1 MNPRVSFVGLDSS
14 YGQRLREQFLQA
26 CQALELPMTLADD
39 EHAATH
45 AIVDMDSVYGPMSWI
60 RLHGQNTLVV
70 GLTSAP
76 RTNAEYHLPRN
87 YAENDLH
94 ALLRRIA
101 ADAGMIAGDEGY
113 GGTADANADTGSV
126 AALPPATGSNV
137 TPLLSA
143 TTPTDAPMTL
153 AHWLR
158 PGTAGGR
165 FRFQRGTA
173 PALWIDSDAGV
184 YHGSDL
190 LKPLAGYFTEPV
202 ALAELQPLDSTEWN
216 AAIAKAGPEQSLA
229 RLRWYHALLNAQG
242 HLPPGH
248 DAATRIRMPGWQ
260 ASEREFPRHF
270 RIATAMLRG
279 PATLAQIAEAANVP
293 EAEAADFIHASLVCG
308 HAAVVPDA
316 APIDDVQRGTGGLFA
331 RLRGR

>member
-1 MNPRVSFVGLDSS
+1 MNTRVSFVGLDSS

-26 CQALELPMTLADD
+26 CQTLELPIGLADD
-39 EHAATH
+39 AHPATH

-87 YAENDLH
+87 YAEADLH
-94 ALLRRIA
+94 ALLRQIA
-101 ADAGMIAGDEGY
+101 ADAGLVSGEEGH
-113 GGTADANADTGSV
+113 AVIDV
-126 AALPPATGSNV
+126 AASIAPAPSNAATV
-137 TPLLSA
+137 MPLLSS
-143 TTPTDAPMTL
+143 TDADAAPTL
-153 AHWLR
+153 THWLR
-158 PGTAGGR
+158 PGSAGGR
-165 FRFQRGTA
+165 YRFQRGSA
-173 PALWIDSDAGV
+173 PAVWIDSDAGL
-184 YHGSDL
+184 YHGPDT

-202 ALAELQPLDSTEWN
+202 ALTELQPLDSEAWD
-216 AAIAKAGPEQSLA
+216 AAIARSGPAQSLA
-229 RLRWYHALLNAQG
+229 RLRWYGALLNAHG
-242 HLPPGH
+242 RLPAGH
-248 DAATRIRMPGWQ
+248 DPDTRFHMPGWQ

-308 HAAVVPDA
+308 HATVVPDA